1 VDVPASAIAPQAE
14 GKVVVHWA
22 PAPGSVGAVDLAID
36 VQTNDPKNKSLRFT
50 ISGNIQPTVRV
61 FVEGKET
68 MPGEFF
74 SADFGDNP
82 IPPGEKRTRE
92 VKVFSTSLRSFD
104 LRATCS
110 VPGFDIPQPARLPA
124 GARVGDYDVACGY
137 SLEVSTTKDLP
148 LGYVSGDL
156 NLTLS
161 NQSDGQPDRTVP
173 VPVRAVVGQ
182 GVCTVSPAEFRF
194 SKPDITDEDTAK
206 VRLTFINPP
215 AKEEVSVESAEP
227 SFVQVD
233 KPERGLDGKWL
244 ITAHLPKNNAEAAKC
259 QSDPPMIGKVLLK
272 VSGLDRPVTVRV
284 KWEPLPK

>member
-50 ISGNIQPTVRV
+50 VDGNIQPTVHV
-61 FVEGKET
+61 VVGGKEK
-68 MPGEFF
+68 EAFYV
-74 SADFGDNP
+74 DFGDQP
-82 IPPGEKRTRE
+82 IAPAEKRTRE
-92 VKVFSTSLRSFD
+92 VTVFSTKLKEFT
-104 LRATCS
+104 LTPS
-110 VPGFDIPQPARLPA
+110 VSPPA
-124 GARVGDYDVACGY
+124 GFAVSSAALEPGSSVGTYDNVLCGY
-137 SLEVSTTKDLP
+137 KLEISTTKDMP
-148 LGYVSGDL
+148 LGYVPAQL
-156 NLTLS
+156 NLAVAK
-161 NQSDGQPDRTVP
+161 QADGAPDRTIVMP
-173 VPVRAVVGQ
+173 VYAVGGQ

-194 SKPDITDEDTAK
+194 TKPDITDEDTAK

-259 QSDPPMIGKVLLK
+259 QADPPMIGKVVLK